1 MVCCFE
7 NLCCGPRTC
16 TLQGLRVRKLSILFT
31 DSTIPVIRAIAPKP
45 SWPTSRSLLT
55 SCLPASPTEAGYR
68 KGYRIGY
75 SVFLRRH
82 RGSVDGGG
90 MQARGPKDKQEFA
103 YPCTCHLPAALS
115 RGMARA
121 WLWMIEAAWRRYMS
135 RSKAIRGPLAMPN
148 GMCLHSPHVG
158 SSTTYCNN
166 AFLRKGVE
174 GEMGRMQRI
183 RRCGRP
189 PSGLVAVVGTVRMS
203 LHFFAS
209 FLPLQLRSRC
219 RGNASNL
226 HVDTGLT
233 ASLHHCITAS
243 VPLPTIRSRL
253 SFCLTPHLALRGWK
267 H

>member
-1 MVCCFE
+1 VANFSVS
-7 NLCCGPRTC
+7 P
-16 TLQGLRVRKLSILFT
+16 
-31 DSTIPVIRAIAPKP
+31 
-45 SWPTSRSLLT
+45 LT

-82 RGSVDGGG
+82 RGAVWTEAACRRG
-90 MQARGPKDKQEFA
+90 GPKDKQEFA

-166 AFLRKGVE
+166 AFLRKKESRARWAECNESGGAV
-174 GEMGRMQRI
+174 GHS
-183 RRCGRP
+183 
-189 PSGLVAVVGTVRMS
+189 SGLVAVVGTVRMS
-203 LHFFAS
+203 PP
-209 FLPLQLRSRC
+209 FLC
-219 RGNASNL
+219 
-226 HVDTGLT
+226 
-233 ASLHHCITAS
+233 
-243 VPLPTIRSRL
+243 
-253 SFCLTPHLALRGWK
+253 
-267 H
+267 